1 MKEELETIFSKCGM
15 SLCMGEDESFHE
27 LNVDQRQFQKKLE
40 IYLKS
45 NDEETFFKKLEE
57 YFEDEQHFL
66 VSLLPT
72 KNSLSQLSQLSTH
85 SSNQD
90 SLVKL
95 LFEID
100 DLRNQLFDYIIGK
113 LLFYCEEDT
122 GSDDRTIIGIQINVP
137 TYILNQFRYQ
147 VKIINS
153 EELCTKFI
161 ELIHLI
167 NSNRVKKELILCLP
181 DIVGDTRHEEIAR
194 QLEQLLSDSELL
206 TSILETFRYLKISN
220 EFQKDILGKLLKNYS
235 ITAENDLTSLVGYLL
250 KSAISLELNE
260 IIERLREQLK
270 LEDIKCANSRYT
282 LFDCIREYFQISSK
296 LGDIYLNFL
305 ASSTDTSL
313 LPVDFF
319 FFTIMFGQKQ
329 NEKKLLMVIKNYIK
343 AKKLTAAE
351 IWVFLTEYGT
361 SIINELFENI
371 CSIAKSLIICPS
383 SEFSKIASVIYK
395 TSFEVLDFKYKQVVI
410 NTLIEHV
417 ISSVSL
423 ERENALHIL
432 YELSSQN
439 KSTSLRP
446 FSIALKSL
454 LDFID
459 YFNLNQIRKLYFIMC
474 SLGYNAESME
484 STQASTSVILD
495 TLHIMINKQ
504 LSSNQLKYK
513 QMGIMG
519 MLMMI
524 KSISNKYA
532 FFL

>member
-15 SLCMGEDESFHE
+15 SLCMSDDESCHE
-27 LNVDQRQFQKKLE
+27 LNIDQRQFQKKLE
-40 IYLKS
+40 LHLKS
-45 NDEETFFKKLEE
+45 NDIETMFKKLEE
-57 YFEDEQHFL
+57 YFDDEQHFL

-90 SLVKL
+90 SLIKL

-100 DLRNQLFDYIIGK
+100 DLRNHLFDYIIGK
-113 LLFYCEEDT
+113 LLIYCEEDT
-122 GSDDRTIIGIQINVP
+122 GSDERTILGTQINVP

-167 NSNRVKKELILCLP
+167 SSNRVKKELILCLP
-181 DIVGDTRHEEIAR
+181 DIVGDARHEEIAR
-194 QLEQLLSDSELL
+194 HLEQLLSDSELL
-206 TSILETFRYLKISN
+206 TSILETFCYLKISN
-220 EFQKDILGKLLKNYS
+220 EFQKEIVGKLLKNYS
-235 ITAENDLTSLVGYLL
+235 ITAENDLTSLISYLL
-250 KSAISLELNE
+250 KSTISLDSNE
-260 IIERLREQLK
+260 IIEILREQLK
-270 LEDIKCANSRYT
+270 LEDIKCANSRYK
-282 LFDCIREYFQISSK
+282 LFDCIREYFHISSK

-305 ASSTDTSL
+305 SNSTSDLSL
-313 LPVDFF
+313 LPIDFF
-319 FFTIMFGQKQ
+319 FLTILFGKKQ
-329 NEKKLLMVIKNYIK
+329 NEKKLLIIIKNYIK

-371 CSIAKSLIICPS
+371 SSMAKLLIICS
-383 SEFSKIASVIYK
+383 SNEFSKIASVIYK
-395 TSFEVLDFKYKQVVI
+395 TSFEVLDFKYKQIVI

-423 ERENALHIL
+423 ERDNALNIL
-432 YELSSQN
+432 YELSSHN
-439 KSTSLRP
+439 KNASLRP
-446 FSIALKSL
+446 FSIALKCL

-474 SLGYNAESME
+474 SLGYNAESIQT
-484 STQASTSVILD
+484 TQTSTSVILD

-524 KSISNKYA
+524 KSISNK
-532 FFL
+532 